1 METCTFFFV
10 EQQAAIYHRLAMTYE
25 VITTQIGD
33 VNPLSANIT
42 KYSKI
47 LKQFVGKLLTI
58 CLSVFDHFV
67 GLVLTGLKKMQNE
80 LTASQLELYRRCF
93 VKVV

>member
-1 METCTFFFV
+1 
-10 EQQAAIYHRLAMTYE
+10 MTYE

-67 GLVLTGLKKMQNE
+67 GLVLTGLKKCRMN
-80 LTASQLELYRRCF
+80 
-93 VKVV
+93 